1 VRLHGIDERAV
12 VELSHVEAMRD
23 VCELVV
29 GQARLRTDGARRG
42 RRAARARGRIGAHVI
57 AVARAYDAAVSA
69 SSERRLGRREALS
82 MLRDDP
88 ATYRADVIE
97 AMARVVGGNADAGRR
112 RRAGD
117 APDEEARGAA

>member
-1 VRLHGIDERAV
+1 MSPTPATSTAWCGSRRPWPPSL
-12 VELSHVEAMRD
+12 
-23 VCELVV
+23 
-29 GQARLRTDGARRG
+29 QTDGSRRG

-69 SSERRLGRREALS
+69 SSGRRLGRREALD

-88 ATYRADVIE
+88 ATYRADVLE
-97 AMARVVGGNADAGRR
+97 ALGGVVGGVPDAGRR

-117 APDEEARGAA
+117 AHDEEARGAA